1 MYKIYLTEI
10 SKKSKNVYNTQ
21 YESLVNIN
29 NPLNILPSSEQTI
42 SSPLH
47 HTPHKTKNNDDFRGD
62 EDYRWGRGDANN
74 GETHWVMKYVRI
86 ATTYLKT

>member
-1 MYKIYLTEI
+1 MKKIYKNYLTEI

-21 YESLVNIN
+21 YASLVNIN

-47 HTPHKTKNNDDFRGD
+47 HTRQKTMMISVVMRII
-62 EDYRWGRGDANN
+62 
-74 GETHWVMKYVRI
+74 GEEEVMLIMVRH
-86 ATTYLKT
+86 TG